1 MTRRSLPL
9 LQAVPESALP
19 PLQARWLTAVLDD
32 PSLPDEVHATCDDCA
47 MIDAAAPPGA
57 MVFSPDTRCC
67 TFLPTLANFLVG
79 GALRDAAPIAAASVR
94 RRIADADGLS
104 PLGLLADHAFVSS
117 HHTDVVRFGRDAS
130 LRCPHYEPV
139 GGRCGVWA
147 WREATCATWFCKH
160 TRGERSK
167 ALWNRLHQ
175 LLARLE
181 RAVAWHCALALDIPP
196 EAIARLAPLDQPHGQ
211 PRADVLVSAG
221 ATWGRWAAD
230 IDGYFIACTAVAESL
245 SPGDALALGGAEALA
260 LARTVRLAHAQLR
273 DELLPSRLVL
283 GRAQV
288 VGLTADAVRVQGYSH
303 LDPLTVPRVLFDQL
317 HHFDGRPTD
326 AALAAATVA
335 AGEEV
340 PADAVAMLVDFGV
353 LARPTG

>member
-47 MIDAAAPPGA
+47 MIDASAPPGA

-117 HHTDVVRFGRDAS
+117 HHTDVARFGRDAS

-139 GGRCGVWA
+139 EGRCGVWA

-211 PRADVLVSAG
+211 PRADVLVSAST
-221 ATWGRWAAD
+221 TWGRWAAD
-230 IDGYFIACTAVAESL
+230 FDGYFIACTAVAESL

-260 LARTVRLAHAQLR
+260 LARTVRLAQAQLL
-273 DELLPSRLVL
+273 DEVLPSRLVL